1 MRDNS
6 HIDNNYVSGRCNRF
20 VCQDDF
26 YRCPLVLI
34 IEDIIFCN
42 DCETPIVY
50 SLVEKVT
57 KKTLNGL
64 KRAL

>member
-20 VCQDDF
+20 VCQDDI
-26 YRCPLVLI
+26 YRYPLALM
-34 IEDIIFCN
+34 IEDIIFSN
-42 DCETPIVY
+42 DCKATIVY

-57 KKTLNGL
+57 KKSFIQLI
-64 KRAL
+64 RAL